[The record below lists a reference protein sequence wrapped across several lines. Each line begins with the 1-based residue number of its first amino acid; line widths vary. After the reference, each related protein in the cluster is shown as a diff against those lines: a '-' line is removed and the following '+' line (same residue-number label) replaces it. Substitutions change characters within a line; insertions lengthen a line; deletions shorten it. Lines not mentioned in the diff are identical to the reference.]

1 MLPLS
6 LDDSTIHKTNDG
18 MRYTNSVIPTPIQQL
33 PCMPRELVASP
44 VFLLGRL
51 GFTVKKHAMQEL
63 EDAGFNGYD
72 YGLLAFLAERPGE
85 TQATIADSLRLDRSQ
100 LVGLLD
106 ALEERGLIERRRD
119 PKDRRRHT
127 VTLTADGKRQLA
139 RLRSIVKAI
148 EDEILAPLD
157 EASREKLH
165 ELLYELAV
173 HHDARFAPQGE
184 AFAASTG

>member
-6 LDDSTIHKTNDG
+6 LDGSTIHKPNDG
-18 MRYTNSVIPTPIQQL
+18 MRYTNSVIPTPIQQP
-33 PCMPRELVASP
+33 PCVPRELVASP

-63 EDAGFNGYD
+63 EDAGFSGYD

-106 ALEERGLIERRRD
+106 ALEERALIERRVQHD
-119 PKDRRRHT
+119 P
-127 VTLTADGKRQLA
+127 LM
-139 RLRSIVKAI
+139 IVV
-148 EDEILAPLD
+148 DQCSP
-157 EASREKLH
+157 SSGQTPQS
-165 ELLYELAV
+165 ELLQQTSMRCRRSSGML
-173 HHDARFAPQGE
+173 
-184 AFAASTG
+184 

>member
-1 MLPLS
+1 
-6 LDDSTIHKTNDG
+6 
-18 MRYTNSVIPTPIQQL
+18 
-33 PCMPRELVASP
+33 MPRELVASP

-63 EDAGFNGYD
+63 EDAGFSGYD

-157 EASREKLH
+157 EANREKLH

-184 AFAASTG
+184 ALAASTG